1 VGGARKLTS
10 VSAISNNSE
19 SAITDASNISMAPEA
34 VIWGERMGG
43 SGEAGPTGALDSA
56 SLCGGVEAT
65 EGTVL
70 VDLNSITCGD
80 DQK

>member
-1 VGGARKLTS
+1 
-10 VSAISNNSE
+10 
-19 SAITDASNISMAPEA
+19 
-34 VIWGERMGG
+34 MGG

-70 VDLNSITCGD
+70 LDRSSIVYVDDL
-80 DQK
+80 K